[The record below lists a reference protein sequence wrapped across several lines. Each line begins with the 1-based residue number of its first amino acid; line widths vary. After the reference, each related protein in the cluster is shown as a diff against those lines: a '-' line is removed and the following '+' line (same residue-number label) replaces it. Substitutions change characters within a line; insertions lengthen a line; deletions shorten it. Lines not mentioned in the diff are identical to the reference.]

1 MAGLLTDPAGAPL
14 IATIA
19 RWASEPCAPYPC
31 AADVLRHA
39 CEVVGAPL
47 PDLPRHETRLQVCQ
61 LLRGGGGLIGYA
73 NRYLLPLGWQRLDQ
87 ARTPQLRGDVGVVIF
102 PGMMRAS
109 CAICLGSTWLARGDG
124 FIEARPAWPLAM
136 WRAPC
141 RKR

>member
-14 IATIA
+14 QATIA
-19 RWASEPCAPYPC
+19 RWAAEPCAPNPC

-47 PDLPRHETRLQVCQ
+47 PALPAHETRAAMCRT
-61 LLRGGGGLIGYA
+61 LRQGGGLIGHA
-73 NRYLLPLGWQRLDQ
+73 NRFLLPLGWQRLDQ
-87 ARTPQLRGDVGVVIF
+87 TRTPQQRGDVGVVLF
-102 PGMMRAS
+102 PGMVRAT
-109 CAICLGSTWLARGDG
+109 CAICLGDSWMARGNG
-124 FIEARPAWPLAM
+124 FVQMMPAWPLAM